1 MGEGA
6 AAMSLNQPE
15 DGMEREIATLDQTP
29 GQLEHEIE
37 RTRERMSS
45 NIDALGEKLR
55 PDNLRHQAKEAI
67 AGKAQAVADR
77 VGDQARLTGFRILDF
92 ITDHPLPVAAAGLG
106 VMSLLLLRKRSRRR
120 TLRARRARLAGT
132 RRPTLRGAR

>member
-1 MGEGA
+1 
-6 AAMSLNQPE
+6 MSLNQRE

-29 GQLEHEIE
+29 GELEHEIE

-55 PDNLRHQAKEAI
+55 PDNLKHQAKEAI
-67 AGKAQAVADR
+67 AEKAQAVADR

-92 ITDHPLPVAAAGLG
+92 ITDHPLPVAAAALG
-106 VMSLLLLRKRSRRR
+106 VISLLLLRRGGRRR
-120 TLRARRARLAGT
+120 TLRIRRARLAGA
-132 RRPTLRGAR
+132 RRPTLRSAR